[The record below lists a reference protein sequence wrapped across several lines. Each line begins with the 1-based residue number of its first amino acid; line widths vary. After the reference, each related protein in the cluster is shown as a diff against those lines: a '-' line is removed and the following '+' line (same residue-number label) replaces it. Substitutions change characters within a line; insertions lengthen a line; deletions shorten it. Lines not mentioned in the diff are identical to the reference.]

1 MTKKQLIDKWT
12 KEADDWR
19 KAKMSESFKP
29 KTKEMA
35 YNREWQLL
43 QCIRDIEKLTE

>member
-1 MTKKQLIDKWT
+1 MNKDELIKKWQ
-12 KEADDWR
+12 KEADDWA
-19 KAKMSESFKP
+19 KAKMSESFNP

-43 QCIRDIEKLTE
+43 HCIEDLKNL